1 MNGPE
6 GGVGLEQPNK
16 QAQWFE
22 WIKMAMGVTQL
33 GLSLVTPLVLLVLLA
48 FWLRRT
54 FSLGNWV
61 VLAGLALGLASMGV
75 TFYRIY
81 RGILR
86 QAKNKKDC
94 LTDGEKGKLSDDASA
109 KE

>member
-1 MNGPE
+1 MDGPE
-6 GGVGLEQPNK
+6 GGGGLEHPNK

-94 LTDGEKGKLSDDASA
+94 LTDGEKGKPSDDASA